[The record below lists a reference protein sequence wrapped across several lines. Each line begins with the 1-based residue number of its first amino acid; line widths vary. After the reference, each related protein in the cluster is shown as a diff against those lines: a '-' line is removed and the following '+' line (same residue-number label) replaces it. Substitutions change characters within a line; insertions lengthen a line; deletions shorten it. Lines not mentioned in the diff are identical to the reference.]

1 MWSFVTGTISI
12 SKGMRK
18 QERSYNMK
26 KLISTILAFIFVLSS
41 VVYAEQSLYENER
54 EYFMGRVAAEPV
66 DKNGDPV
73 VLSEPVMTNAI
84 ADYPSYYSLADKG
97 LSTSVKDQGYTNNCW
112 SYAGVAAMESSLL
125 MQNIVSSPS
134 AIDLSESQI
143 AWSAYRSN
151 DKDVNKG
158 DGSNYDMPYN
168 YGADWQEFA
177 AAVLS
182 GSCELEENAP
192 SYSYEFAKMYY
203 GGSDLAKSGY
213 YHLDS
218 VESIPVNIDS
228 IKEKLTSAGALYAGI
243 YIDSGYF
250 NEGRTNYYYPDELYG
265 NHAVTIV
272 GWDDNYS
279 KENFS
284 TVPEG
289 DGAWIAKNSWG
300 TEFGDDG
307 YFMVSYYQYMDVVA
321 AFKADTIDS
330 YDNAYM
336 YDGAGYNRFV
346 FYYVDETDFATYG
359 NIFTAEDDETL
370 TAVGIYALDNS
381 LEYTID
387 IYKNPEGSPDDG
399 TKVYTQNGFTQYSGY
414 YTIDMD
420 STITLEKGES
430 FSVVVTQKGNPGN
443 IVHIPCEI
451 MSFDGVNYE
460 YSAER
465 GQSYILVNEEY
476 IDATDV
482 KDVEM
487 GNVCIKAFTKYN
499 NTDNKLSEALTN
511 LENAIS
517 EYSSVEKGDHTDF
530 SYERLQRGIE
540 KAKSFIASDPSN
552 YKIVNNYTYMLRG
565 YYDSLQKPLYIAS
578 GDEFADYAQS
588 FNNFT
593 VKTTEAVLT
602 GDIVLDNDIQTAGN
616 YRYYGEFRG
625 NNHKISN
632 ITKPLFGICI
642 NADISGIRGEG
653 NVSLTADGAAIAGRL
668 GNNSVL
674 SRCSYSGSIESGGVC
689 GGIVLRAENSTITDC
704 YNNSRLS
711 GDSAAGIVYYANNA
725 NVINCY
731 DTSDSPFAGETG
743 NSNFINCYTTNEND
757 LWAETVTDE
766 DIKEY
771 SFAHSLNTTDSS
783 NVNSG
788 IWSSNGTM
796 AVFADSEN
804 APVYSVKLNSDNTIY
819 RKADENTDLP
829 VNPVYN
835 GRVVLNWLYN
845 GSAVENIN
853 NIYEDVALEC
863 DDALLGDVD
872 ENSVLNKKDA
882 ANILKFSSDIGTT
895 DERQK
900 IICDYNRD
908 STIDLLDVVDIMRKV
923 ANGY

>member
-1 MWSFVTGTISI
+1 
-12 SKGMRK
+12 
-18 QERSYNMK
+18 MK
-26 KLISTILAFIFVLSS
+26 KLISTILAFTFVLSS
-41 VVYAEQSLYENER
+41 VVYAEQSVYENER

-73 VLSEPVMTNAI
+73 VLSEPVMTNSI
-84 ADYPSYYSLADKG
+84 TDYPSYYSLADKG
-97 LSTSVKDQGYTNNCW
+97 LSSPVRDQGYTNNCW
-112 SYAGVAAMESSLL
+112 GYAGVAAMESSLL

-143 AWSAYRSN
+143 VWSAYRGN

-158 DGSNYDMPYN
+158 DGPNYDMPYN

-243 YIDSGYF
+243 YIDERYF
-250 NEGRTNYYYPDELYG
+250 NEGSTSYYYPNELYG

-300 TEFGDDG
+300 TEFGNDG
-307 YFMVSYYQYMDVVA
+307 YFMVSYYQYMDTVA

-346 FYYVDETDFATYG
+346 LYYADGTDFASYG

-370 TAVGIYALDNS
+370 TSVGIYALDNS

-387 IYKNPEGSPDDG
+387 IYKNPAGSPVNG
-399 TKVYTQNGFTQYSGY
+399 EKVYNRSGSTTYPGY
-414 YTIDMD
+414 YTIDLD
-420 STITLEKGES
+420 STITLEKGEV

-443 IVHIPCEI
+443 IVHIPCEVI
-451 MSFDGVNYE
+451 SFNGVNYE
-460 YSAER
+460 YSAEP
-465 GQSYILVNEEY
+465 GQSYIFTNGEY

-482 KDVEM
+482 KDVGM

-499 NTDNKLSEALTN
+499 NTDNKLGEALTD

-517 EYSSVEKGDHTDF
+517 EYSSVEKGDYTDF

-540 KAKSFIASDPSN
+540 KAQSFIASEPSD

-565 YYDSLQKPLYIAS
+565 YYDSLQKPLYITN

-593 VKTTEAVLT
+593 VKTTEAELT
-602 GDIVLDNDIQTAGN
+602 EDIVLGGDIQTAGM

-625 NNHKISN
+625 NDHKISN

-653 NVSLTADGAAIAGRL
+653 NISLTANGAAIAGRL

-704 YNNSRLS
+704 YNNSMIL
-711 GDSAAGIVYYANNA
+711 GDSAAGIVYYTDNA

-731 DTSDSPFAGETG
+731 DISGSSFAGESD
-743 NSNFINCYTTNEND
+743 NSTFTNCYTTNEND
-757 LWAETVTDE
+757 LWAQAVTNE
-766 DIKEY
+766 EIKEY
-771 SFAHSLNTTDSS
+771 SFAHSLNTTGDS

-788 IWSSNGTM
+788 IWSSDGTM

-804 APVYSVKLNSDNTIY
+804 APVYSVKLDQDNTIY
-819 RKADENTDLP
+819 RKADENTVLP

-845 GSAVENIN
+845 DSAVKSIN
-853 NIYEDVALEC
+853 NISEDVVLEC

-872 ENSVLNKKDA
+872 ENSVLNINDA
-882 ANILKFSSDIGTT
+882 ANILKFCSNIDTP

-900 IICDYNRD
+900 IIGDYNRD
-908 STIDLLDVVDIMRKV
+908 SVIDLLDVIDIMRK
-923 ANGY
+923 ADDGH